1 MIFAYFLCG
10 CYLLKIYIDIF
21 MYFWYTLVEVSRPV
35 WRNGRRDG
43 LKIRCWKQRVGSSPT
58 TGTIF
63 FNKNQS
69 SVLLGFLCWLKFHFY
84 INYLKRVVCF
94 YTVTIGWVVIAITL
108 REIIDLLI
116 V

>member
-1 MIFAYFLCG
+1 MIFVYFLCG

-58 TGTIF
+58 TGTTTEHVYQYMQ
-63 FNKNQS
+63 KR
-69 SVLLGFLCWLKFHFY
+69 LKLGVF
-84 INYLKRVVCF
+84 
-94 YTVTIGWVVIAITL
+94 
-108 REIIDLLI
+108 
-116 V
+116 